1 MGKYKNTIYR
11 GSVRFLI
18 FKDNEDHNWYGVG
31 LEFNIVESGDDPR
44 EVLFR
49 LFNAFQGYVESAQK
63 VKARPQILNQKPDE
77 EYEKIW
83 DGLESSKENKAG
95 EFLGEDDVVLPYV
108 YTHGIFSPQ
117 F

>member
-1 MGKYKNTIYR
+1 MAKYKNTIHK
-11 GSVRFLI
+11 GSVRFLV
-18 FKDNEDHNWYGVG
+18 FQDREDKNWYGVG
-31 LEFNIVESGDDPR
+31 LEFNVVESGDDPR

-49 LFNAFQGYVESAQK
+49 LFNAFQGYVESARK
-63 VKARPQILNQKPDE
+63 IKARPSTLNQKPDE

-83 DGLESSKENKAG
+83 NGVEFKEGENTESSVETD
-95 EFLGEDDVVLPYV
+95 LLLPYV